1 MRSRIAFAALAA
13 AAPTLA
19 QTNTAYPTISLFVP
33 LGAQGPLA
41 ASVITAAPSAT
52 VLAIGCMEDPA
63 IVCATGCDLD
73 NSITMTCGE
82 STLAYTWT
90 GNDAQFNTNVSSL
103 VRGVTTVSCA
113 LYGGTS
119 ATSAD
124 CTGVSALPSDNFSAN
139 STTTTILNASQ
150 ISYMPITITA
160 GAASA
165 KSGLVLASSSSSNH
179 AAANSA
185 SSSGGASA
193 PIATSAMKYAIGGA
207 VAGWGAVAML

>member
-1 MRSRIAFAALAA
+1 
-13 AAPTLA
+13 
-19 QTNTAYPTISLFVP
+19 
-33 LGAQGPLA
+33 
-41 ASVITAAPSAT
+41 
-52 VLAIGCMEDPA
+52 MEDPA

-73 NSITMTCGE
+73 SSITMTCGE

-90 GNDAQFNTNVSSL
+90 GNDAQYVLSPAIVSDRPQFSARSPSALKSKNSTIAAHHFYYTYTYPFRFNTNVSSL

-165 KSGLVLASSSSSNH
+165 KSGLVLASSSSNNH

-193 PIATSAMKYAIGGA
+193 PIATSAMKYAIGGV
-207 VAGWGAVAML
+207 VAGWGAVVML